1 MDITTDTLF
10 HKAPMDISEYTFKES
25 NNTGDAS
32 AGEYV
37 LCDERYEIVTTI
49 FEPRCYEGVECSY
62 YEKDATNITITV
74 TSGDSEGYVLLPL
87 QNYKGYGV
95 ASEDGIIKDENLVMG
110 PEAVV
115 RINIPAN
122 YSGTLH
128 VKYKGFWYWRVAE
141 VISFLTICWLIWE
154 NTKDKRL
161 NSKMA

>member
-1 MDITTDTLF
+1 M
-10 HKAPMDISEYTFKES
+10 
-25 NNTGDAS
+25 
-32 AGEYV
+32 
-37 LCDERYEIVTTI
+37 
-49 FEPRCYEGVECSY
+49 
-62 YEKDATNITITV
+62 
-74 TSGDSEGYVLLPL
+74 LLPL

-95 ASEDGIIKDENLVMG
+95 DSEDGVIKDENLVMG

-154 NTKDKRL
+154 NTKAKKL
-161 NSKMA
+161 K